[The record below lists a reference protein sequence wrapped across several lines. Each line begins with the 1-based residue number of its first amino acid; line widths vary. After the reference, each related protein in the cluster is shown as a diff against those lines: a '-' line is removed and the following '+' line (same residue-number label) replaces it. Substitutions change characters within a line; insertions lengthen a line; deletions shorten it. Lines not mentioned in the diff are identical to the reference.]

1 MKTLLRI
8 EELGIFALAIFLFF
22 QTAFSWWWF
31 PLLLLVPDIS
41 MVGYLF
47 NPRVG
52 SVLYNIFHHKAIAV
66 ILYIVGYIWSMPV
79 VELAGIIL
87 LAHAAMDRIFGYG
100 LKYAD
105 SFKHT
110 HLGWIGK

>member
-8 EELGIFALAIFLFF
+8 EELGIFVLAIFLFS
-22 QTAFSWWWF
+22 QTAFVWWWF
-31 PLLLLVPDIS
+31 PLLLLVPDVS

-47 NPRVG
+47 TPGAG

-66 ILYIVGYIWSMPV
+66 VLYIVGYIWSMPV

-105 SFKHT
+105 AFKHT